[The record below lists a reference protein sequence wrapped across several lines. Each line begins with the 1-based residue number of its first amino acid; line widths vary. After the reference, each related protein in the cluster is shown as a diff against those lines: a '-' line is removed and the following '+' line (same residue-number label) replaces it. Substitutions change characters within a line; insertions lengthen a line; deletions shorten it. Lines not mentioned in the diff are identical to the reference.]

1 MTESISKQVEQLM
14 LSKDFKKALELCNEK
29 ANELSKKQYL
39 YLTSVCYRYLEDYDK
54 ALSYISHLIELD
66 PTYGRAF
73 QEFGHI
79 HMKLS
84 DKNKAIKGY
93 IRAVRHNPS
102 LQASWLGIIAMNP
115 SNDGLVELAQE
126 NIKYL
131 KDLPPELK
139 SVISFIHEG
148 KMAKADLLC
157 RDFLKNHPHDIEAMR
172 LLAQIGSDS
181 VSYTHLRAHE
191 T

>member
-14 LSKDFKKALELCNEK
+14 LSKDFDKALELCNEK

-93 IRAVRHNPS
+93 IRAVRLS
-102 LQASWLGIIAMNP
+102 L
-115 SNDGLVELAQE
+115 
-126 NIKYL
+126 
-131 KDLPPELK
+131 
-139 SVISFIHEG
+139 IH
-148 KMAKADLLC
+148 
-157 RDFLKNHPHDIEAMR
+157 I
-172 LLAQIGSDS
+172 
-181 VSYTHLRAHE
+181 
-191 T
+191 